1 VPVIEDF
8 ASDRNGEGWRDRAAC
23 RSTDPDLFF
32 PAGSTGDAVDQ
43 IQSAKRICR
52 SCPVQDACLH
62 FALETNQGV
71 GVWGGMDEDERRR
84 LRRHRRSERRAPMT
98 LVTS

>member
-1 VPVIEDF
+1 MMRKL
-8 ASDRNGEGWRDRAAC
+8 ALDRNGEDWRDLAAC
-23 RSTDPDLFF
+23 RSSDPDLFF

-84 LRRHRRSERRAPMT
+84 LRTHRRSGRRAPMT
-98 LVTS
+98 PVTG